1 MQRLGQ
7 RWDQRSSG
15 VEPLTVE
22 SSIDIACSTQD
33 LWDFLVA
40 PESAVLIGDG
50 VVKAFRVPGAPAGV
64 AGDQHCVVYEID
76 GRVTVHMA
84 EVVEAD
90 APNRMVIHW
99 PTLSTTMLSVST
111 LTPTHA
117 GTTYTSRIG
126 LQVANGTSSKV
137 EPGVLKAVAEGNVRL
152 KACVEAGT
160 RFSAPAD

>member
-1 MQRLGQ
+1 M
-7 RWDQRSSG
+7 
-15 VEPLTVE
+15 TVE

-40 PESAVLIGDG
+40 PESAVLIVDG
-50 VVKAFRVPGAPAGV
+50 VVKAFRVPGAPVGV
-64 AGDQHCVVYEID
+64 AGDQHCLVYEID

-90 APNRMVIHW
+90 APNRMVIRW
-99 PTLSTTMLSVST
+99 PTISTAMLSIST

-117 GTTYTSRIG
+117 GTTYTSRVG
-126 LQVANGTSSKV
+126 LQVAYGTRSKV
-137 EPGVLKAVAEGNVRL
+137 EPGVLKAVAEGNVRP

-160 RFSAPAD
+160 RFSAPAG

>member
-1 MQRLGQ
+1 M
-7 RWDQRSSG
+7 
-15 VEPLTVE
+15 TVE

-40 PESAVLIGDG
+40 PERAVLIGDG
-50 VVKAFRVPGAPAGV
+50 VVKAFRVPGAPVGV
-64 AGDQHCVVYEID
+64 AGDQHCLVYEID

-90 APNRMVIHW
+90 APNRMVIRW
-99 PTLSTTMLSVST
+99 PTISTAMLSIST

-117 GTTYTSRIG
+117 GTTYTSRVG
-126 LQVANGTSSKV
+126 LQVAYGTRSKV

-160 RFSAPAD
+160 RFSAPAG